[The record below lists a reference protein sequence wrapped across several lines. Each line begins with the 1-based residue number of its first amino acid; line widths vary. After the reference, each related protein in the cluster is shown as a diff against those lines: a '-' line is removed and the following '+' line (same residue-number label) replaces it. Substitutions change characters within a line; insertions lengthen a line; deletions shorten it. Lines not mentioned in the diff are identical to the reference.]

1 MDHTDFTS
9 LNEFEEL
16 LKGLERILFEL
27 MAHEEIENQFVM
39 KKLKV
44 KLKEDRTLEQNDLIC
59 NCHKE
64 DRFTSLKNLFR
75 DGYAFIRRGN
85 ADRISYQIKLHK
97 VIKQFYEDFLPH
109 MHEEENVMS
118 IIIEF

>member
-1 MDHTDFTS
+1 M
-9 LNEFEEL
+9 
-16 LKGLERILFEL
+16 KGLERTLFEL
-27 MAHEEIENQFVM
+27 KAHEEIENQLVM

-64 DRFTSLKNLFR
+64 DRFTSLQNLFR

-109 MHEEENVMS
+109 MHEEENVNEQTLFVFF
-118 IIIEF
+118 I